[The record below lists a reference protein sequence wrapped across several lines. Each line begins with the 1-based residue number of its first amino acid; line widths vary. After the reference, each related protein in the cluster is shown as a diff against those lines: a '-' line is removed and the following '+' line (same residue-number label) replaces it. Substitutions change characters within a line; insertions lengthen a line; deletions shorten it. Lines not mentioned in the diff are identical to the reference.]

1 MSSDYLD
8 SLQAAL
14 SFDPP
19 LARRVRREFE
29 DHLRE
34 AVAGDA
40 TEDRQEAERRA
51 IANCGDPHS
60 IAIEFAA
67 ISLARRTKRLAMGV
81 VLVLLGV
88 LLSMKGHIAWYAAM
102 GWVINDDMKS
112 LSAAIGTV
120 ARDAFWIAT
129 FVGAAAWAYGSRHR
143 LPSAYIDQKYPSYLP
158 RFCLV
163 AGIATTALTV
173 SVLSDAALATIRL
186 ISTNPSIAF
195 FIPISSIGFELA
207 GVAAL
212 IVLIHTLV
220 QRAIFAAE
228 LRNPLRRGDLGP
240 AHRSPSRGPMP
251 FS

>member
-1 MSSDYLD
+1 MSSSYLD

-14 SFDPP
+14 SFDQP

-34 AVAGDA
+34 AVAADA
-40 TEDRQEAERRA
+40 TADRQEAERRA
-51 IANCGDPHS
+51 IASCGDPRE
-60 IAIEFAA
+60 IAAEFAE

-102 GWVINDDMKS
+102 EWVINDDLKS
-112 LSAAIGTV
+112 LAAAIGTV

-143 LPSAYIDQKYPSYLP
+143 LPSDFSHEKFPSYLR
-158 RFCLV
+158 RFCFV

-173 SVLSDAALATIRL
+173 SVFSDAALTTIRL

-207 GVAAL
+207 GIAAL

-220 QRAIFAAE
+220 RRAIFAAE
-228 LRNPLRRGDLGP
+228 LRNPLRRGSLGP
-240 AHRSPSRGPMP
+240 AHRPPLSG
-251 FS
+251 

>member
-1 MSSDYLD
+1 VKSDYLD

-14 SFDPP
+14 SFDQP

-29 DHLRE
+29 DHLKE
-34 AVAGDA
+34 ALAADA
-40 TEDRQEAERRA
+40 AEDREEAERRA
-51 IANCGDPHS
+51 IASCGDPHE
-60 IAIEFAA
+60 IAIEFAE
-67 ISLARRTKRLAMGV
+67 ISLARRTKRLALGV

-112 LSAAIGTV
+112 LSAAIGAV
-120 ARDAFWIAT
+120 ARNAFWIAT

-143 LPSAYIDQKYPSYLP
+143 LPSDYIHDKYPSYLR
-158 RFCLV
+158 RFCFV

-186 ISTNPSIAF
+186 ISTNPSVAF
-195 FIPISSIGFELA
+195 FIPISSIGLELA

-220 QRAIFAAE
+220 QRAIIAAE
-228 LRNPLRRGDLGP
+228 LKNPLRRGDLGSP
-240 AHRSPSRGPMP
+240 QRSRANG
-251 FS
+251 